1 MYVCVFVCVC
11 VCVLCNNVIILKE
24 KKARIHEDSNGN
36 IYINGV
42 TTRLV
47 NSEEEVKSLHSGYT
61 EYISLQNVL

>member
-1 MYVCVFVCVC
+1 MYVCVFVC

-47 NSEEEVKSLHSGYT
+47 NSEEEVKSLNSVYT

>member
-1 MYVCVFVCVC
+1 MCVCLC

-47 NSEEEVKSLHSGYT
+47 NSEEEVKSLNSVYT
-61 EYISLQNVL
+61 EYLSLQNVL